1 MSTLSHILAGKPRIV
16 HSVTSTD
23 SVLAAT
29 QRMNRYKIGALLVME
44 SEHIVGILTERD
56 ILQRVVAADKNPHL
70 TTVGE
75 VMTRDVIFCDPDTSL
90 QEASTIMKTHR
101 VRHLPVCDPDGGL
114 LGMVSIGDLN
124 AQHTSEQE
132 ITIHYLHEYVYG
144 RV

>member
-1 MSTLSHILAGKPRIV
+1 MSTLSHILAGKPHIV

>member
-16 HSVTSTD
+16 HSVMPTD

-56 ILQRVVAADKNPHL
+56 ILQRVVAADKNPHQ

-75 VMTRDVIFCDPDTSL
+75 VMTRDVIFCDLDTSL

-132 ITIHYLHEYVYG
+132 ITIRYLHEYVYG